1 MASYHRV
8 LEVFDRSIDQK
19 SVECDYDI
27 HPWDILINGER
38 WSGKVRLVGF
48 VDSFFLIC
56 YSGQSRFEHGLM
68 IYKLMSII
76 TEDDD
81 IIRTTLLN
89 AGVEPEALGL
99 EVVNQKRVDEK
110 NEPKAYFSFT
120 SERHGLD
127 YTITTLGHP
136 IGLTTEYPASSL
148 AKYTIKLRKGRDAV
162 MKKRIRRGVTQHDLP
177 SLLHD
182 ALRLGV
188 ITHAELIGT
197 LIGKTVGG
205 STLEDVSGKYL
216 GALAGAKGN
225 KNLALSGERT

>member
-68 IYKLMSII
+68 IYK
-76 TEDDD
+76 DDD
-81 IIRTTLLN
+81 IIRTTLEN
-89 AGVEPEALGL
+89 AGVNPEDLGIQ
-99 EVVNQKRVDEK
+99 VVNQKRVDEK
-110 NEPKAYFSFT
+110 NEPKAYFNFT
-120 SERHGLD
+120 SEKHGLD

-182 ALRLGV
+182 ALRLGA
-188 ITHAELIGT
+188 ITHAELLGA
-197 LIGKTVGG
+197 LLGKAVGG